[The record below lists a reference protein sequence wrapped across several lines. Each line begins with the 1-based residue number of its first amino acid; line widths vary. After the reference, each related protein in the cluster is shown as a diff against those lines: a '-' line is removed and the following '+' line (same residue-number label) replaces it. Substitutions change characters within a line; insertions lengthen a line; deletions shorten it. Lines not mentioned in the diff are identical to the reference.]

1 MNIRRDMTRHGFTW
15 LRSRPS
21 PQMYRDSERERQL
34 SISPFWLIFIPFFVL
49 LCSAGSTLSKFLFL
63 FIVRVC
69 QLCQIRMKLKRK
81 YSLSQNVLE
90 NHTIHWCCCQ
100 GPRFKKEGPL
110 KCSCYFPSLVI
121 QKHIYRLPNLQAYL
135 MIRLASY
142 LSGYIVQK
150 QVIGYLLLTTTLTTV
165 TVLITM
171 ILLLL
176 LKII

>member
-1 MNIRRDMTRHGFTW
+1 MNTSRDMTRHGFTW

-21 PQMYRDSERERQL
+21 PQMYRDSERQRQL
-34 SISPFWLIFIPFFVL
+34 SISPFWLMFIPFFVL
-49 LCSAGSTLSKFLFL
+49 LCSAESTLSKFLFL
-63 FIVRVC
+63 FIVSVC
-69 QLCQIRMKLKRK
+69 QLCQIWMKLKTN

-90 NHTIHWCCCQ
+90 NHTIHWYCCQ

-110 KCSCYFPSLVI
+110 KCSCYFPSLA
-121 QKHIYRLPNLQAYL
+121 NLQAYL

-150 QVIGYLLLTTTLTTV
+150 QVIGYLLLTATLTTV

-171 ILLLL
+171 ILMLL